1 MIFKT
6 FFSTIFSCKKETGER
21 FVRLGFIQIVFLI
34 SFSFLHSIILA
45 SPQVDG
51 NDIYVIDPI
60 VGIDQSTQEY
70 ALAMD
75 HRDNAAAAAAL
86 IRMGKFYFLQGDYNL
101 AEDLFSKSLSIYL
114 KLKNGRG
121 ITQAIIGQ
129 GNVYRK
135 EKKYAQAFNQF
146 HTAEKIAIKW
156 DYENEIGLIY
166 NHIGDIYRHL
176 RNYELAERY
185 YERSL
190 YIAKKRNDSI
200 EIANN
205 YTNLGEIK
213 RLENKLAIARNYY
226 EKALLISRKSDNRF
240 GIVENQHGL
249 ACIDTIQGKNEE
261 AMVRLQEARGIAE
274 KRHYRE
280 ELKNVYALEAS
291 MFEKKGDL
299 VQSLKIQKEFN
310 DLNERLYLSSVTLQN
325 TQQRTM
331 NEIEQKNRELFEKS
345 STISMMSRMQIGLFI
360 ALVLLLIG
368 SGFLYFLNT
377 RHSTNKQALAN
388 QTLQLKEQVEQIEL
402 QQKQLL
408 HTNEI
413 NTRLLNLLN
422 TDIRNPIDES
432 IRRIETLMHHPD
444 STKRLYESCASVVA
458 DLQLTNQVIDNL
470 LFWSNKT
477 THRIQAGFEIVNLRI
492 CLSDELF
499 LLESLAKA
507 KSIQLINDL
516 SETQVVYADP
526 QLIQMSIR
534 NLVLDSIKNSTQ
546 GSIIKIDAKRING
559 HVEVRVK
566 QSGKELSSDEIASL
580 FDEKHIFS
588 HASSTQIASGLSHL
602 LVNEVVKKN
611 RGHIHATSES
621 GNGITYHFTLQAI

>member
-1 MIFKT
+1 M
-6 FFSTIFSCKKETGER
+6 
-21 FVRLGFIQIVFLI
+21 
-34 SFSFLHSIILA
+34 LA
-45 SPQVDG
+45 SPQHVE
-51 NDIYVIDPI
+51 NDPYTIDPL
-60 VGIDQSTQEY
+60 VGIEKSTREY

-75 HRDNAAAAAAL
+75 HRDNESAAAAL
-86 IRMGKFYFLQGDYNL
+86 IQMGKFYFLQGDYNL

-135 EKKYAQAFNQF
+135 EKKYAQALIQFNA
-146 HTAEKIAIKW
+146 AEKIANKW
-156 DYENEIGLIY
+156 NYEKETGLIY
-166 NHIGDIYRHL
+166 NHIGDIYRHQ

-190 YIAKKRNDSI
+190 YIANKRNDSI

-226 EKALLISRKSDNRF
+226 EKALIISRNSDNRF

-345 STISMMSRMQIGLFI
+345 STISVMSRMQIGLFI

-368 SGFLYFLNT
+368 SGFLYYLNT
-377 RHSTNKQALAN
+377 RHTINKQALAN
-388 QTLQLKEQVEQIEL
+388 QTLQLKEHVEQIEL

-408 HTNEI
+408 QTNEM
-413 NTRLLNLLN
+413 NSRLLNLLN
-422 TDIRNPIDES
+422 SDIRNPIDES
-432 IRRIETLMHHPD
+432 IRRLETLMHHPE
-444 STKRLYESCASVVA
+444 SAKRLYETCATVVA

-492 CLSDELF
+492 CLSDELY
-499 LLESLAKA
+499 LLESLAKG

-516 SETQVVYADP
+516 PETQVVYADP
-526 QLIQMSIR
+526 QLILMSIR
-534 NLVLDSIKNSTQ
+534 NLVLDSIKNSKPGAT
-546 GSIIKIDAKRING
+546 IKVDATRING
-559 HVEVRVK
+559 HVEVRV
-566 QSGKELSSDEIASL
+566 QQTGKELSSDEIASL
-580 FDEKHIFS
+580 FDEKRIFS
-588 HASSTQIASGLSHL
+588 QTASNQIASGLSHL
-602 LVNEVVKKN
+602 LVNEVVQKN
-611 RGHIHATSES
+611 RGHIHATSEY
-621 GNGITYHFTLQAI
+621 GHGMTYHFTLQAI